1 MMSCVKHDEVLHP
14 YAITDEGIVVYP
26 SETVIG
32 KRQMYLTN
40 HFFN

>member
-1 MMSCVKHDEVLHP
+1 MRGVKHDEVMHP

-32 KRQMYLTN
+32 KDTDTYKSE
-40 HFFN
+40 FF